1 MGTVTMA
8 NSAAAA
14 LLSLQATMSPTKG
27 LKRRVVLEKPTQ
39 KLEKQASAAAATE
52 DPLLLLD
59 ALEKE
64 CSSSSNVV
72 SSSDVDV
79 LPEDVI
85 MHCFLHL
92 DSFQDMAS

>member
-14 LLSLQATMSPTKG
+14 LLSLQVTMSPTKG
-27 LKRRVVLEKPTQ
+27 LKRRVVLEKLTQ
-39 KLEKQASAAAATE
+39 KLETQASAAATE
-52 DPLLLLD
+52 DPLLLVD
-59 ALEKE
+59 VLEKE
-64 CSSSSNVV
+64 CSSSNVV

>member
-14 LLSLQATMSPTKG
+14 LLSLQVTMSPTKG

-39 KLEKQASAAAATE
+39 KLEKQASTE

-59 ALEKE
+59 VLEKE

>member
-1 MGTVTMA
+1 MA

-39 KLEKQASAAAATE
+39 KLEKQASAAATE

-72 SSSDVDV
+72 SSSSDVDV

>member
-14 LLSLQATMSPTKG
+14 LLSLQVTMSPTKG
-27 LKRRVVLEKPTQ
+27 LKRRVVLEKLTQ
-39 KLEKQASAAAATE
+39 KLEKQASAAATE

-59 ALEKE
+59 VLEKE
-64 CSSSSNVV
+64 CSSSNV